1 MIENPIEVLLIEDNP
16 RDARLIRA
24 HLQEAATD
32 TIQLT
37 HVSRLDEGL
46 MRLREGAFDAVLL
59 DLQLQDSHGLDTFNK
74 LHGEAPHVSIV
85 VLTGFDDQET
95 ALQALILGAQDYLVK
110 GEVNGRLIVRSV
122 RYAIERQRAEQ
133 ALKKHSERLEE
144 MVQERTRELRET
156 HEDLIRKEKL
166 ATLGQLAGGIAH
178 ELRNPL
184 GVIANAAYYLQST
197 LSDLGKTTNEYLELI
212 ASEVAAAEKIINDL
226 FGFSLRRTPVKVESA
241 VGELVSDV
249 IRKQT
254 PPESISIATD
264 LPDDLPQ
271 LFADRQHIEQVM
283 SNLVTNAY
291 QAMPEGG
298 ELTIEAHT
306 EGEELQIIIQ
316 DTGCGI
322 SHEHMEKL
330 FEPLFTTKAR
340 GIGLGLAISR
350 LLLEANQGSIAVKSE
365 EGKGSAFIIQLPTKA
380 AAHVSSPVE
389 TAPIDESE
397 TEALTA
403 GDFDRGLQ

>member
-1 MIENPIEVLLIEDNP
+1 MIENPIAVLLIEDNP
-16 RDARLIRA
+16 RDARLISEYIRGA
-24 HLQEAATD
+24 TTNAIHLTR
-32 TIQLT
+32 
-37 HVSRLDEGL
+37 VSRLDEGL
-46 MRLREGAFDAVLL
+46 MRLREGTFDAVLL

-74 LHGEAPHVSIV
+74 LHGEAPHVPIV

-95 ALQALILGAQDYLVK
+95 ALQTLSLGAQDYLVK
-110 GEVNGRLIVRSV
+110 GDVNGHLILRSV
-122 RYAIERQRAEQ
+122 HYAIERQRSEE
-133 ALKKHSERLEE
+133 ALKMHSERLEA
-144 MVQERTRELRET
+144 MVQERTRELQEA

-212 ASEVAAAEKIINDL
+212 AFEVAAAEKIINDL
-226 FGFSLRRTPVKVESA
+226 FCFSLRRTPVKKESS
-241 VGELVSDV
+241 VGELVSVV

-254 PPESISIATD
+254 PPENISITTD
-264 LPDDLPQ
+264 LPDDLPK

-298 ELTIEAHT
+298 ELLIEAHT
-306 EGEELQIIIQ
+306 EGGEVQIIIQ

-322 SHEHMEKL
+322 SDEHMEKL

-350 LLLEANQGSIAVKSE
+350 LLLEANQGRITVKSE
-365 EGKGSAFIIQLPTKA
+365 VGKGSAFIIHLPTR
-380 AAHVSSPVE
+380 SMTLSPGTAE
-389 TAPIDESE
+389 TTAIDESE

-403 GDFDRGLQ
+403 GGFDGGLQ

>member
-1 MIENPIEVLLIEDNP
+1 MLLIEDNP
-16 RDARLIRA
+16 RDARLISEYIRIA
-24 HLQEAATD
+24 TTDAIHLTR
-32 TIQLT
+32 
-37 HVSRLDEGL
+37 VSRLDEGL
-46 MRLREGAFDAVLL
+46 MRLRAGAFDAVLL
-59 DLQLQDSHGLDTFNK
+59 DLQLQDSHGLETFEK
-74 LHGEAPHVSIV
+74 VHGQAPNVPIV

-95 ALQALILGAQDYLVK
+95 ALQTLGLGAQDYLVK
-110 GEVNGRLIVRSV
+110 GEVNGHLIVRSV
-122 RYAIERQRAEQ
+122 HYAIERQRAEE
-133 ALKKHSERLEE
+133 ALKMYSERLEE
-144 MVQERTRELRET
+144 MVQERTRELREA

-212 ASEVAAAEKIINDL
+212 ASEVAAAEQIINNL
-226 FGFSLRRTPVKVESA
+226 FGFSLRRTPVKKESA

-249 IRKQT
+249 IKKQP
-254 PPESISIATD
+254 PPENISITTD

-271 LFADRQHIEQVM
+271 LFADRQHVEQVM

-322 SHEHMEKL
+322 SDEHIEKL

-340 GIGLGLAISR
+340 GIGLGLAMSK
-350 LLLEANQGSIAVKSE
+350 LLLESNQGRIAVKSE
-365 EGKGSAFIIQLPTKA
+365 EGKGSTFMIQFPTNP
-380 AAHVSSPVE
+380 VTLSPGPAE
-389 TAPIDESE
+389 TTATDESE
-397 TEALTA
+397 AEALTA
-403 GDFDRGLQ
+403 GGVDGGLQ